1 MPGQADPVRH
11 VVQVLGQLVQ
21 DLLRVRLQRGAA
33 EVEHRPVLLVH
44 DLDAQAFRRQVD
56 QQLRPEALQDGAG
69 GAVRGVPR
77 RPWAALP
84 RGCPGRG
91 AHRPRCAGDLALPPA
106 PRWFR
111 PNCWARP

>member
-44 DLDAQAFRRQVD
+44 DLDAQAFRVPSSAARAAAC
-56 QQLRPEALQDGAG
+56 RAAAG
-69 GAVRGVPR
+69 
-77 RPWAALP
+77 
-84 RGCPGRG
+84 
-91 AHRPRCAGDLALPPA
+91 PPA
-106 PRWFR
+106 AAPPPSGSGRDRCCCRGKRRWHR
-111 PNCWARP
+111 RA